1 MSGGLEWAYD
11 QQNEKELREA
21 KAKFDAVS
29 PSEAKEILLA
39 LNRLQNE
46 SMTRSG
52 HHQVDEKNR
61 CLVQDKNHPHQLD
74 WQLCPML
81 CQSE

>member
-29 PSEAKEILLA
+29 PRGAKEILKA
-39 LNRLQNE
+39 LNDLIKE
-46 SMTRSG
+46 PMTRQG
-52 HHQVDEKNR
+52 HHKIDFIIRTLGK
-61 CLVQDKNHPHQLD
+61 
-74 WQLCPML
+74 
-81 CQSE
+81 